1 MQDNLKIA
9 LHYLFIDLAIKTLEL
24 DLKHIRSGSFKIKS
38 PYLEKIQ
45 TMIYIAINER
55 RKLKKIMYDQKIQII
70 FLYKQGN
77 FSTYKFISKRNER
90 EITLMNPVIK
100 KNVEKVMKWLMQ
112 YQQEDNPPSFSI
124 Q

>member
-1 MQDNLKIA
+1 
-9 LHYLFIDLAIKTLEL
+9 
-24 DLKHIRSGSFKIKS
+24 
-38 PYLEKIQ
+38 
-45 TMIYIAINER
+45 
-55 RKLKKIMYDQKIQII
+55 MYDQKIQII

-112 YQQEDNPPSFSI
+112 YQQEDNPPSFSS
-124 Q
+124 QSF

>member
-45 TMIYIAINER
+45 TMIYIAIDER

-70 FLYKQGN
+70 FLYKQGS
-77 FSTYKFISKRNER
+77 FSTYKFISERNER

>member
-45 TMIYIAINER
+45 TMIYIAIDER

-77 FSTYKFISKRNER
+77 FSTYKFISERNER